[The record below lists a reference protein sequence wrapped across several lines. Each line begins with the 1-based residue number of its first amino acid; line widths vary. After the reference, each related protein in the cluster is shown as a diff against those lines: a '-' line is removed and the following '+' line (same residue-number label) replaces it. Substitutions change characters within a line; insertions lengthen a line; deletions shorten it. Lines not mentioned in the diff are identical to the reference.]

1 MASMKSDS
9 FIRSRLKARQMA
21 LLVHLDEHRSVMKA
35 AEACGMTQPAASKL
49 LREFEDAFD
58 VKLFERHARGVV
70 PTWFGEI
77 LVRRARAVLSEIS
90 LAQEEISA
98 LKGGLAG
105 QASIGTVLSPATNL
119 VPMAVELAKRR
130 RPGLQIS
137 IAMDYSKPLVKRLLQ
152 GDLDMVIGR
161 ILDVG
166 GADELQFEQ
175 LANEQHGL
183 VAAADHP
190 LAGKRNLTLRDL
202 MDQGWI
208 LPEPG
213 SLLRDRMTSVF
224 VEQGLRPPGNVV
236 ETTSLPVI
244 TGLLRRTSMVAA
256 LPIDVV
262 QPYCQAGVLTVL
274 IPNLNVQLGAFG
286 LVTHRQRKLSPGAQV
301 LVAALR
307 ESAAK
312 LYASAPP
319 KLIRL
324 PQTARAE
331 PAARK

>member
-119 VPMAVELAKRR
+119 VPMA
-130 RPGLQIS
+130 
-137 IAMDYSKPLVKRLLQ
+137 
-152 GDLDMVIGR
+152 
-161 ILDVG
+161 
-166 GADELQFEQ
+166 
-175 LANEQHGL
+175 
-183 VAAADHP
+183 
-190 LAGKRNLTLRDL
+190 
-202 MDQGWI
+202 
-208 LPEPG
+208 
-213 SLLRDRMTSVF
+213 DR
-224 VEQGLRPPGNVV
+224 
-236 ETTSLPVI
+236 
-244 TGLLRRTSMVAA
+244 
-256 LPIDVV
+256 
-262 QPYCQAGVLTVL
+262 
-274 IPNLNVQLGAFG
+274 
-286 LVTHRQRKLSPGAQV
+286 SP
-301 LVAALR
+301 
-307 ESAAK
+307 
-312 LYASAPP
+312 SAPP
-319 KLIRL
+319 TPSTTSRL
-324 PQTARAE
+324 VGRG
-331 PAARK
+331 